1 VILFEHFSNV
11 QIFLQLFVF
20 NGVQKGLCHLD
31 FKCFDGYR
39 IFILNNQIYNYT
51 FSYDLPL

>member
-20 NGVQKGLCHLD
+20 NGVQRGLCRLD